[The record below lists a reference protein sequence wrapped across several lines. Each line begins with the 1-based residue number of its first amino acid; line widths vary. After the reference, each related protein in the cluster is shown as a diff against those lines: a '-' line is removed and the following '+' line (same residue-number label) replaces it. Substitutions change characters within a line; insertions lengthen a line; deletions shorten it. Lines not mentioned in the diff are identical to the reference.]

1 MGLKH
6 HTVIFVPHA
15 RARFRKWRVT
25 NRQLTIGLTTL
36 GLVFAASIFTTWSY
50 FTNTID
56 RQELERIREENS
68 SLREVNQ
75 SFEGSIREL
84 QNQLSDYEERTRQLA
99 IVAGLDPR
107 SQQTEPGIGGKEF
120 DSSSMPD
127 PMDDL
132 NAIGDRASSLVNR
145 LNLVAGS
152 LAEKNR
158 RIDSTPAISPVRGI
172 ITSGFGYRSDPIAG
186 DRRFHPAID
195 IGASPNREVLASA
208 GGLVVRAG
216 RLGGGMGNAVYLS
229 HGFGVLTK
237 YGHLASV
244 EVLPGDEVK
253 KGQIIGRVGNSGRAT
268 GYHLHYEVVVDGKAV
283 NPLAYMLDRGI
294 GR

>member
-36 GLVFAASIFTTWSY
+36 GVVFAASLFTTWSY

-56 RQELERIREENS
+56 REELERIREENTA
-68 SLREVNQ
+68 LREVNQ
-75 SFEGSIREL
+75 SFEGSIRDL
-84 QNQLSDYEERTRQLA
+84 QNRLSDYEERTRQLA

-107 SQQTEPGIGGKEF
+107 SQPADAGVGGKEL
-120 DSSSMPD
+120 SSSPIEGSFAELD
-127 PMDDL
+127 SIDD
-132 NAIGDRASSLVNR
+132 RTSSLIEHLDR
-145 LNLVAGS
+145 VAGS

-172 ITSGFGYRSDPIAG
+172 ITSGFGYRHDPIAG

-195 IGASPNREVLASA
+195 IGAAPNREVLASA
-208 GGLVVRAG
+208 SGLVVRAG
-216 RLGGGMGNAVYLS
+216 RLGGGMGNAVYVS

-244 EVLPGDEVK
+244 EVSPGDEVK
-253 KGQIIGRVGNSGRAT
+253 KGELIGRVGNSGRAT
-268 GYHLHYEVVVDGKAV
+268 GYHLHYEVVVEGKPV
-283 NPLAYMLDRGI
+283 NPLAYMLDRGSND
-294 GR
+294 